1 MRLEISDWRFQILV
15 FVLCSLFFVPALRA
29 QSNLTYTLRVGT
41 TEENTLLAEFPDVY
55 EAEKV
60 NISIQ
65 HSAFSRQTIE
75 TLDFAFIS
83 EHQLSLADRFDSIY
97 GYTDERG
104 VTWAVWRSKRE
115 IKNRGQR
122 VLVGNAYTGFENY
135 MKCHTSKARRTGWI
149 WWLLA
154 GLVLIGTTVY
164 ACHTLYSRRKERS
177 LTAVEQEMLRRKRMG
192 KRRHYASQAYL
203 WLLLIVLYAPI
214 ALIAVFSFTKSKIL
228 GNWTGFSMELYAN
241 LFTGKAD
248 AGLNSA
254 IWYTVVIALVAA
266 VCATILGT
274 LAAIGIYNMRA
285 RSRRMVSLL
294 NSVPMINPD
303 IITGIS
309 LFLLFVA
316 LGFSQGLAT
325 VCIAHIVFC
334 TPYVVLSVLP
344 RLSRMNPNTY
354 EAALDLGATPAQAL
368 RMVMLPELWPG
379 MLSGFILALT
389 LSVDDFGVTFFTKG
403 SGGLETLSTFIYS
416 DARKGGL
423 TPELRPLFTII
434 LLVMLSVL
442 IYINFRNNKQ
452 KNE

>member
-1 MRLEISDWRFQILV
+1 MRRIYCLLLIVSCSISVAWG
-15 FVLCSLFFVPALRA
+15 
-29 QSNLTYTLRVGT
+29 QSNLTYTLRVASD
-41 TEENTLLAEFPDVY
+41 EPVLLLDTFPASY
-55 EAEKV
+55 SAEKV
-60 NISIQ
+60 NISIYRSG
-65 HSAFSRQTIE
+65 HGCLCEYSSYDSLDIAFAQINTPELR
-75 TLDFAFIS
+75 AWG
-83 EHQLSLADRFDSIY
+83 DSVY
-97 GYTDERG
+97 SYTDEND
-104 VTWAVWRSKRE
+104 VTWTVWRNSKE
-115 IKNRGQR
+115 SKNRAQR
-122 VLVGNAYTGFENY
+122 VLEQNGRNAFIEYV
-135 MKCHTSKARRTGWI
+135 KAQTKRESHVVAWLGWI
-149 WWLLA
+149 LA
-154 GLVLIGTTVY
+154 GLLLIAGIAY
-164 ACHTLYSRRKERS
+164 TLITIYRRRAEKQLS
-177 LTAVEQEMLRRKRMG
+177 SVQQETLRRQRIG
-192 KRRHYASQAYL
+192 QRRHIGSQLYL
-203 WLLLIVLYAPI
+203 WLLLVVLYAPI
-214 ALIAVFSFTKSKIL
+214 ALIAVFSFTESKIL
-228 GNWTGFSMELYAN
+228 GNWTGFSFDLYVN
-241 LFTGKAD
+241 LFSGRAD

-254 IWYTVVIALVAA
+254 LMYTVVIALIAA
-266 VCATILGT
+266 LVSTLLGT

-285 RSRRMVSLL
+285 RQRKVVSFM

-325 VCIAHIVFC
+325 VCIAHVVFC

-368 RMVMLPELWPG
+368 RRVMLPELWPG

-434 LLVMLSVL
+434 LLIMLTVL
-442 IYINFRNNKQ
+442 VVINIREHK
-452 KNE
+452 KDK